1 MLQSPQVAR
10 RARLWPCLLLAA
22 GLLLSA
28 TAARW
33 QAADNVR
40 RVGDALRAA
49 GDQMAGRVAER
60 VERYESGLS
69 AARGVVLAIGV
80 DSVTNA
86 GFAAYTNAR
95 DLPREFPGARGFG
108 FIRRVPADREA
119 AFAAAA
125 ARDGPPGFAVRQLV
139 PHDGERYVVRF
150 IEPLAPNRLALGL
163 DVASDPVRRAAVEAA
178 ARSGQATLSAPIGLL
193 LASGHRA
200 GYLLVLPVYRPGQA
214 LDSAEQRWAAC
225 AGWVYAPLFM
235 DEVMQ
240 DVDTPGDGLTL
251 TLTDAGEAGTAAQTL
266 YTSPRPAAGVA
277 ADTAEL
283 TIERRRFDRPWRLR
297 LQAQPAFVAALH
309 LPVPA
314 RVFVTGA
321 VLTVLA
327 TALLALAQAIR
338 RSRLAAQQA
347 RRHLQS
353 LVEFSSDAMITTSP
367 EGVITGW
374 NRAAERLLGH
384 SAEQAIGQDVARLLL
399 PPDSPPMAEAV
410 RQRLQRCEPV
420 EPFDQVLMRQD
431 GQRVVMSIALS
442 PIAGPDGRLASVG
455 RTLRDISTRSAAERQ
470 RELLAAG
477 LAQQVAERTAALST
491 AQRDLQAVLDAVP
504 SLIGYWDRDLCNR
517 FANHAYQTWFGVDP
531 GAMAGRHIRELLG
544 ETLFEKNRPFLEA
557 ALRGDPQT
565 FERAI
570 PLPGG
575 SGLRHSLAHYLPDVV
590 DGVVQGF
597 YVLVHD
603 ISAVKEGER
612 RLADA
617 LRENEALLATI
628 KAHSLYSVGDIQG
641 NITDVNEGFCR
652 ISGYAREELVGQN
665 YRVLSS
671 GCHDRAFWVDMW
683 RTIVAG
689 QVWRGEV
696 CNRAKDGSLY
706 WVDSII
712 APLRDSDGKPQQYL
726 SIRHDITASKQAEQV
741 MRRAM
746 QAAEAASA
754 AKSSFLAN
762 MSHEIRT
769 PLNAMI
775 GLTYLLEH
783 GWLDPEQRSFVG
795 KIQLASRSLLGV
807 VNDVLDLAKI
817 EAGEAQIEL
826 APFDLHELLDGM
838 ATLYGDQTQA
848 KGLAFRLSQPEDLPQ
863 RVLGDAGRLRQV
875 LSNLLANAV
884 KFTERGSVA
893 LVLRLVAR
901 DQAGLTLRFEVHD
914 TGLGIAP
921 EAQESIF
928 QPFAQADSSTTR
940 RFGGTGLGLSIVRE
954 LSALMGG
961 EVQLDSTPGQGSI
974 FRVTLRL
981 GAVADDTAAS
991 TPSRVALRLLVV
1003 DDDPLQAATLLAQA
1017 HALGWRAEAVA
1028 SSDAAV
1034 QTLRRQAE
1042 HNTLPDALL
1051 IDWQLPGGNGLQA
1064 LAALAAAIGRE
1075 RLPPAVLV
1083 SSADAAT
1090 LRALPDDPQVD
1101 SRLALPVDA
1110 SSLFN
1115 AVNRAVARRSG
1126 DPEKALRATRLE
1138 GAGALWLP
1146 GVRVLVVDDS
1156 DINREVAARI
1166 LGREGALVTA
1176 CESGAD
1182 ALERLRQTPQSFDL
1196 VLMDVQMP
1204 GMDGHEAT
1212 RCIRGELGLAQLPVV
1227 ALTAGAL
1234 LAERQRALDAGM
1246 DDFISK
1252 PLDPDGLIRGV
1263 RRHVERA
1270 RGKPLPVRLRE
1281 LPLPDAGQLPWP
1293 EIEGIDGAD
1302 AALRLGQD
1310 LALFRSLLQRLFR
1323 EFADL
1328 MVEPPVVPGKESE
1341 CAALA
1346 ARAHKLRGS
1355 AGMLG
1360 ARAVQRLA
1368 GELEAWLRRPAAAAA
1383 ISGTAPLLDGMA
1395 ALTRALRQL
1404 QEASAPVLAQP
1415 LPVAL
1420 APRAEPLTPAAR
1432 DDLLQRLRVQD
1443 LSALDCFEALAD
1455 GLRAVLGNA
1464 RFDAAREAIE
1474 NLHFAQ
1480 ALALLEEE
1488 ETA

>member
-1 MLQSPQVAR
+1 VALQSPEVDR
-10 RARLWPCLLLAA
+10 RAWLWPGLLLAA
-22 GLLLSA
+22 GLALSA
-28 TAARW
+28 AGARW
-33 QAADNVR
+33 QATDNVR
-40 RVGDALRAA
+40 HVGDALRAA
-49 GDQMAGRVAER
+49 GEQLGGRLAER

-69 AARGVVLAIGV
+69 AARGAVVAIGI
-80 DSVTNA
+80 DRVTSA
-86 GFAAYTNAR
+86 GFAAYNNAR

-119 AFAAAA
+119 TFVAAA
-125 ARDGPPGFAVRQLV
+125 ARDGTPAFAVHQLV
-139 PHDGERYVVRF
+139 PHDGERYVVQF
-150 IEPLAPNRLALGL
+150 IEPLEPNRLALGL
-163 DVASDPVRRAAVEAA
+163 DVASDPVRRAAVVAA

-193 LASGHRA
+193 LASGRRA
-200 GYLLVLPVYRPGQA
+200 GYLLVLPVYRPGQP

-225 AGWVYAPLFM
+225 AGWVYVPLFM

-240 DVDTPGDGLTL
+240 DVNTPGDGLTL
-251 TLTDAGEAGTAAQTL
+251 TLTDDGEAGTAAQTL
-266 YTSPRPAAGVA
+266 YTSPGPAAGVA

-321 VLTVLA
+321 LISVLA
-327 TALLALAQAIR
+327 TALLALAQAGR
-338 RSRLAAQQA
+338 RGRLAAQEA

-367 EGVITGW
+367 DGVITGW

-384 SAEQAIGQDVARLLL
+384 RAEQAIGQDLARLLL
-399 PPDSPPMAEAV
+399 PPDRQPMAEAV
-410 RQRLQRCEPV
+410 RQRLLRGEAV
-420 EPFDQVLMRQD
+420 EPLDQVLTRQD
-431 GQRVVMSIALS
+431 GQRVVMSVALS
-442 PIAGPDGRLASVG
+442 PIAGPDGLLASVG
-455 RTLRDISTRSAAERQ
+455 LTLRDISARSAAERQ

-477 LAQQVAERTAALST
+477 LEQQVAERTAALVT

-504 SLIGYWDRDLCNR
+504 SMIGYWDRDLRNR
-517 FANHAYQTWFGVDP
+517 FANHAYHTWFGVEP
-531 GAMAGRHIRELLG
+531 GAMAGRHIRDFLG
-544 ETLFEKNRPFLEA
+544 ETLFEKNRLFMEA
-557 ALRGDPQT
+557 ALRGEPQT

-570 PLPGG
+570 PLPDGG
-575 SGLRHSLAHYLPDVV
+575 GLRHSLAHYLPDVV
-590 DGVVQGF
+590 DGAVQGF

-603 ISAVKEGER
+603 VSAIKESQR

-617 LRENEALLATI
+617 LRENEALLSTI
-628 KAHSLYSVGDIQG
+628 KAHSLYSVADAQG
-641 NITDVNEGFCR
+641 TIIDVNEGFCR
-652 ISGYAREELVGQN
+652 ISGYARDELVGQN
-665 YRVLSS
+665 HRLINS
-671 GCHDRAFWVDMW
+671 GSHDRAFWVGMW
-683 RTIVAG
+683 RAIAAG
-689 QVWRGEV
+689 QAWRGEI
-696 CNRAKDGSLY
+696 CNRAKDGTLY
-706 WVDSII
+706 WVDSIV
-712 APLRDSDGKPQQYL
+712 APFMGSDGKPQHYI
-726 SIRHDITASKQAEQV
+726 SIRNDVTASKQAEQV
-741 MRRAM
+741 LRRAM
-746 QAAEAASA
+746 QAAEAANA

-783 GWLDPEQRSFVG
+783 GRLEPEQRGFVG

-817 EAGEAQIEL
+817 EAGEAQVEV

-838 ATLYGDQTQA
+838 AALYGDQAQA
-848 KGLAFRLSQPEDLPQ
+848 KGLAFRLSQPERLPQ

-901 DQAGLTLRFEVHD
+901 DEAGLTLRFEVHD
-914 TGLGIAP
+914 TGIGIVP
-921 EAQESIF
+921 EAQDSVF

-981 GAVADDTAAS
+981 GAVTVDAAAS

-1028 SSDAAV
+1028 SADAAV

-1101 SRLALPVDA
+1101 GRLGLPVDA

-1126 DPEKALRATRLE
+1126 DPERALRATRLE

-1156 DINREVAARI
+1156 EINREVAARI

-1176 CESGAD
+1176 CESAPD
-1182 ALERLRQTPQSFDL
+1182 ALERLRETPQAFDL

-1212 RCIRGELGLAQLPVV
+1212 RCIRGELGLARLPVV

-1252 PLDPDGLIRGV
+1252 PLDPDSLIRGV
-1263 RRHVERA
+1263 RRHVERV

-1281 LPLPDAGQLPWP
+1281 LPQPEPGQLPWP
-1293 EIEGIDGAD
+1293 EIEGIDSAD
-1302 AALRLGQD
+1302 VALRLGQD
-1310 LALFRSLLQRLFR
+1310 LALFRGLLQRLFR

-1328 MVEPPVVPGKESE
+1328 MVEPPVMPGKETE

-1360 ARAVQRLA
+1360 AGAVQRLA
-1368 GELEAWLRRPAAAAA
+1368 GELEARLRRPATAAGA
-1383 ISGTAPLLDGMA
+1383 APLPDGMA
-1395 ALTRALRQL
+1395 ALARALRQL
-1404 QEASAPVLAQP
+1404 QQASAPALAQP
-1415 LPVAL
+1415 LPA
-1420 APRAEPLTPAAR
+1420 AGATQAEPLTPAAR
-1432 DDLLQRLRVQD
+1432 NELLQRLRSQD
-1443 LSALDCFEALAD
+1443 LSALDRFEALAD
-1455 GLRAVLGNA
+1455 GLRTVLGDA

-1474 NLHFAQ
+1474 NLRFAQ